1 MTINIK
7 YILFIVWLEVKK
19 LLKIFGW
26 NFLGFYMAYIVFFL
40 VENMYKPP
48 FFQSP
53 LPDILFFG
61 VIASFIFSLYPTI
74 TLYLFSFL
82 DKRLLKWWFGFGTG
96 MYCLIIGLLNQ
107 TKSIWF
113 IVSIELI
120 SFIIVLFVLN
130 SNKIINKFKVKL

>member
-1 MTINIK
+1 
-7 YILFIVWLEVKK
+7 
-19 LLKIFGW
+19 
-26 NFLGFYMAYIVFFL
+26 MAYIVFFL